1 MLTLIKRSIPIALSI
16 GMLLFN
22 SCTKTNEVI
31 PEDNEEK
38 TEEVIPPGKKE
49 KTNEEIAFED
59 SMLGLWTFNNIS
71 FQKKS
76 TQSLQLNKSMNS
88 PSSNPIKLGVTV
100 IVDNSKMCLME
111 FLGNRTYLIYDS
123 DKNIF
128 TGKFEAINENTLE
141 LIDFGTVTKI
151 ETSDYL
157 NKVNIKLKSSGETI
171 AFHGGIFQSRTI
183 LIGSKNDQL
192 CVNTWNLSDEE
203 DGKTLLNE
211 ASIDK
216 LLVNFSVYGS
226 YQEKRF
232 KNNKLTDFK
241 VKNWLFHYIDEN
253 IILFQW
259 ALPNEE
265 DITIRELTKN
275 VLKIQERT
283 FINKE
288 LKIRNL
294 VFRPEK

>member
-22 SCTKTNEVI
+22 SCTKTNEVT
-31 PEDNEEK
+31 PEDNE
-38 TEEVIPPGKKE
+38 E

-111 FLGNRTYLIYDS
+111 FLGNRTYLVYDS

-157 NKVNIKLKSSGETI
+157 NKINIKLKSSGETI

-226 YQEKRF
+226 YKEKRF

-241 VKNWLFHYIDEN
+241 VKSWLFHYTDEN
-253 IILFQW
+253 IIWFQS